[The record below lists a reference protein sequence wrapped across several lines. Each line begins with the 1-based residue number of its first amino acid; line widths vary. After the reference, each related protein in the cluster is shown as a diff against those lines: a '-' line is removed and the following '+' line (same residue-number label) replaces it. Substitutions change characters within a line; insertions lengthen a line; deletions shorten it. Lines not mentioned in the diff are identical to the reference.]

1 MTLQIK
7 PTAVLPMGLGRSDVL
22 FTCRLSGKDAAAPL
36 SAIKVSAICG
46 GLRKRPAPALVVAD
60 QVVGDEREETRDEDR
75 AGEKDVRADASDSSE
90 DGRLLT
96 VRVALV
102 DGVVAC
108 TLFVR
113 VGGLIGTRGHCSVD
127 AATYQRLARFDAQ
140 KDPGY
145 DAWFRARRSD
155 DDELVR
161 QRAEFAGQDGPLFSV
176 IMPVFRTP
184 AKLLRAAVDSVLA
197 QSYDRLEL
205 VLVNVSGVCPEVDAV
220 LAAEDDPRIRVIAAP
235 NRDIAINTNVGI
247 EAARG
252 DYLAFLDHDDILEPD
267 ALYWF
272 ARELR
277 DHPQADLLFSADD
290 LYEEGA
296 DADDGA
302 RAAGKKDAADGE
314 GAADKTDAAPAG
326 RYFGARFKPG
336 WNPDLFLTHNYVF
349 HLMVVSS
356 WAARQVAL
364 PGSEHNG
371 AQDYDLAW
379 KVAEVA
385 RDIRYIPRVAY
396 HWRSHAGSTSGS
408 QDSKPYAIEAGRLA
422 IQQHLERAGVAAEV
436 GPGRVPF
443 SYKVVYPVP
452 LKSVS
457 VVVTGEGRART
468 AAEGRDRTTA
478 ELGDRAAE
486 LRGRTAAEL
495 RATAGPACREVITAE
510 DALAGARRATGD
522 RIVLVDVAAAP
533 CGEGW
538 LEELAGPL
546 ARPDVAC
553 VAPMLIDR
561 YDRVLADGLLVQG
574 DGSVVAAEAGLDPAG
589 TGYLAYLAHARDVAA
604 VPGLV
609 MAFRRDDYLA
619 LGGADKAYGAL
630 AAVDLCL
637 RARARGLVVVE
648 PYAPFRVENTQEAAQ
663 TEDAPAAGA
672 APAGAVPAAARSALT
687 ELVATAAERAAL
699 LTAHP
704 ELAAGDPYLDPNLD
718 SSCGLFPL
726 AR

>member
-75 AGEKDVRADASDSSE
+75 AGEKDVRADAADGSE
-90 DGRLLT
+90 DERLLT

-113 VGGLIGTRGHCSVD
+113 VGGLIGTRGHCSVA

-145 DAWFRARRSD
+145 DAWFRARRGD
-155 DDELVR
+155 DAELAR

-197 QSYDRLEL
+197 QSYSRLEL
-205 VLVNVSGVCPEVDAV
+205 VLVNVSGDCPEVDAE
-220 LAAEDDPRIRVIAAP
+220 LAAENDPRIRVIAAP

-314 GAADKTDAAPAG
+314 GVADKTDAAPVG

-452 LKSVS
+452 PKSVS

-468 AAEGRDRTTA
+468 AAEGRA
-478 ELGDRAAE
+478 
-486 LRGRTAAEL
+486 RTAAEL

-672 APAGAVPAAARSALT
+672 APAGAAPPAARSALP
-687 ELVATAAERAAL
+687 ELAATAADRVAL
-699 LTAHP
+699 LAAHP
-704 ELAAGDPYLDPNLD
+704 ELASGDPNLDPNLD

>member
-75 AGEKDVRADASDSSE
+75 AGEKDVRADAADGSE
-90 DGRLLT
+90 DERLLT

-113 VGGLIGTRGHCSVD
+113 VGGLIGTRGHCSVA

-145 DAWFRARRSD
+145 DAWFRARRGD
-155 DDELVR
+155 DAELAR

-197 QSYDRLEL
+197 QSYSRLEL
-205 VLVNVSGVCPEVDAV
+205 VLVNVSGDCPEVDAE
-220 LAAEDDPRIRVIAAP
+220 LAAENDPRIRVIAAP

-290 LYEEGA
+290 LYEE
-296 DADDGA
+296 
-302 RAAGKKDAADGE
+302 
-314 GAADKTDAAPAG
+314 APVG

-452 LKSVS
+452 PKSVS

-468 AAEGRDRTTA
+468 AAE
-478 ELGDRAAE
+478 
-486 LRGRTAAEL
+486 L
-495 RATAGPACREVITAE
+495 RATAGPACLEVITAE
-510 DALAGARRATGD
+510 DALAGANRATGE
-522 RIVLVDVAAAP
+522 RVVLVDASAAP

-637 RARARGLVVVE
+637 RARACGLVVVE
-648 PYAPFRVENTQEAAQ
+648 PYVPFRVENTQEAAQ

-672 APAGAVPAAARSALT
+672 APAGAAPPAARSALP
-687 ELVATAAERAAL
+687 ELAATAADRVAL
-699 LTAHP
+699 LAAHP
-704 ELAAGDPYLDPNLD
+704 ELASGDPNLDPNLD

>member
-46 GLRKRPAPALVVAD
+46 GLRKRPAEALVVAD

-75 AGEKDVRADASDSSE
+75 AGEKDVRADAADGSE
-90 DGRLLT
+90 DERLLT

-113 VGGLIGTRGHCSVD
+113 VGGLIGTRGHCSVA

-145 DAWFRARRSD
+145 DAWFRARRGD
-155 DDELVR
+155 DAELAR

-197 QSYDRLEL
+197 QSYSRLEL
-205 VLVNVSGVCPEVDAV
+205 VLVNVSGDCPEVDAE
-220 LAAEDDPRIRVIAAP
+220 LAAENDPRIRVIAAP

-290 LYEEGA
+290 LYEEV
-296 DADDGA
+296 
-302 RAAGKKDAADGE
+302 
-314 GAADKTDAAPAG
+314 PVG